1 VRGYLLP
8 GLIAVLVALAATT
21 GLAAARSEATNVV
34 RHKPTAALTFAV
46 RVTAKGKYFKKREM
60 LTVTLSSS
68 AIQKTWT
75 KRVRATVKG
84 TFTADF
90 GSVTGLSSSDPYTLK
105 VVGSL
110 KSRFTTSVVR
120 HKPTAVVTFS
130 TRVTAKGKDFKKGEM
145 LTVTLSSSTI
155 EMTWT
160 KRVRAT
166 VKGTFTAD
174 FGSATGLNS
183 CNQYTLKVVG
193 SLKSRFTTSHA
204 FVPC

>member
-8 GLIAVLVALAATT
+8 GLVAVLVALAATT
-21 GLAAARSEATNVV
+21 GLAAPRSEATSVAG
-34 RHKPTAALTFAV
+34 HKPTAALTFAV
-46 RVTAKGKYFKKREM
+46 KVTAKGKYFKKREM

-68 AIQKTWT
+68 TIKKTWT
-75 KRVRATVKG
+75 KKVRATAKG

-90 GSVTGLSSSDPYTLK
+90 GSATGLTSSDPYTLK

-110 KSRFTTSVVR
+110 KSRFTTSVVP
-120 HKPTAVVTFS
+120 HKPTAELTFA
-130 TRVTAKGKDFKKGEM
+130 TGVEAKGKGFKKGEM

-160 KRVRAT
+160 KKVRAT
-166 VKGTFTAD
+166 VNGTFSAD

-183 CNQYTLKVVG
+183 CDQYTLKVVG
-193 SLKSRFTTSHA
+193 SLKSRFTTSHD